1 MQTSAYV
8 PCKLLGPHQA
18 ATASGAS
25 QGEIPHSWEPQTN
38 AGLPLKLIWA
48 TFLRSWRKHI
58 QENEPY
64 GRLPAHQHSSAG
76 QSPRKRAGGA
86 QKHPSLIELT
96 PLEEVAEA
104 ARSKP
109 RLGCRRCQRGLTH
122 LFTPA
127 MLLTGRQG
135 LAQRGSL
142 KGRALWFTA
151 SHCWSL
157 SYR

>member
-1 MQTSAYV
+1 MCALRTSGTATSSNRIWSITRRDTAY
-8 PCKLLGPHQA
+8 LGTPDKCRA
-18 ATASGAS
+18 AS
-25 QGEIPHSWEPQTN
+25 
-38 AGLPLKLIWA
+38 KLIWA

-58 QENEPY
+58 QENETY

-86 QKHPSLIELT
+86 QKHPSLIELAL
-96 PLEEVAEA
+96 LEEVAEA

-109 RLGCRRCQRGLTH
+109 HLGCRRCQHGLTH
-122 LFTPA
+122 LFIPA
-127 MLLTGRQG
+127 MLLTGRQE
-135 LAQRGSL
+135 LAQQGSL

-151 SHCWSL
+151 SDCWSL